1 MKHTLIGMLLAG
13 LCCTGFA
20 QTSDTTPPAVAKNQA
35 REIAHGEPARW
46 QKADRSMQAQIAT
59 KRKEIGAALN
69 EAKVECKQMAASE
82 RDECMR
88 EARATYQED
97 MANVRELVAQS
108 NQMGSNYDSTGQ

>member
-1 MKHTLIGMLLAG
+1 MKHTLIGMMLAS

-20 QTSDTTPPAVAKNQA
+20 QSGDTTPPDVARNQQK
-35 REIAHGEPARW
+35 EIARGEPARW
-46 QKADRSMQAQIAT
+46 QKADRGMQAQIAT

-69 EAKVECKQMAASE
+69 EAKVECKQVAASE
-82 RDECMR
+82 RGECMR

-108 NQMGSNYDSTGQ
+108 NQMGSNYDTTGQ

>member
-13 LCCTGFA
+13 LCCASFA
-20 QTSDTTPPAVAKNQA
+20 QSGDTTPPAVAKNQA
-35 REIAHGEPARW
+35 KEIARGEPARW
-46 QKADRSMQAQIAT
+46 QKADRTVQAQIAT

-69 EAKVECKQMAASE
+69 EAKVECRQMAAGD
-82 RDECMR
+82 RDECLR